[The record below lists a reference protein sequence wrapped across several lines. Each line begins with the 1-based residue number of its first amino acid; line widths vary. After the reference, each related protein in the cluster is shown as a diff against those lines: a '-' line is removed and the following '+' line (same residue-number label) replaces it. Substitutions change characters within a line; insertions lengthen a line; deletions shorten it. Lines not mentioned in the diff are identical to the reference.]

1 MKAQKQI
8 ANRRVLVTGLLL
20 GVAMTATFQKMGASK
35 APSMGDGASAPR
47 ALNAVELS
55 ATNQSAEGA
64 AASPSSRRKQT
75 FAKEL
80 ARGKS
85 GYYVPGFT
93 VASKSEDVSQ
103 QNIPAEEQRVFVTTD
118 TACHCIARRTGMKR
132 RDAILK
138 LFRESVAPAV
148 DRSGITAGAQPV
160 DNDLFCILP
169 GNVHAFVTC

>member
-1 MKAQKQI
+1 MRTQKQLM
-8 ANRRVLVTGLLL
+8 NRRVRVAGLLP
-20 GVAMTATFQKMGASK
+20 GAATETTVQKMGASK
-35 APSMGDGASAPR
+35 APSMGDGAAAPR

-64 AASPSSRRKQT
+64 AASPGSTRKKT

-85 GYYVPGFT
+85 GYDVPGFT
-93 VASKSEDVSQ
+93 VANKSEDVSL

-118 TACHCIARRTGMKR
+118 TACQGIAQRTGMKQ

-138 LFRESVAPAV
+138 LIRESVAPAV
-148 DRSGITAGAQPV
+148 DRIRVAAGAQPV

-169 GNVHAFVTC
+169 GNVRAFVTC

>member
-1 MKAQKQI
+1 MRAKKQLM
-8 ANRRVLVTGLLL
+8 NRRVRVAGLLP
-20 GVAMTATFQKMGASK
+20 GVATSTTVQKMGASK
-35 APSMGDGASAPR
+35 APSMGDGAAAPR

-64 AASPSSRRKQT
+64 VASPGSRRKKT

-85 GYYVPGFT
+85 GYHVPGFA
-93 VASKSEDVSQ
+93 VANKSEDVPQ
-103 QNIPAEEQRVFVTTD
+103 QNTPAEEQWVFVTTD
-118 TACHCIARRTGMKR
+118 TAGVCIAQRTGMKR

-148 DRSGITAGAQPV
+148 EKKEFGAGAYPV
-160 DNDLFCILP
+160 DNDSFCILL
-169 GNVHAFVTC
+169 GNVRAFVTC